1 MKKFFALLFVTILAM
16 TAAASAAT
24 YTHEHLT
31 FEYNDSFFEITMED
45 HGDKEDMVILRDKN
59 QGGIRIHLRDMEDG
73 EAFPTAEEIAK
84 DLNVEVTKMDEWG
97 NFKDVL
103 TYDTRSDNFIESV
116 FIAPIYDDD
125 GEIDDILT
133 VNING
138 EIIED
143 EEAAMESSDWTSEV
157 VDTLKVID
165 D

>member
-1 MKKFFALLFVTILAM
+1 MATV
-16 TAAASAAT
+16 AS
-24 YTHEHLT
+24 
-31 FEYNDSFFEITMED
+31 EI
-45 HGDKEDMVILRDKN
+45 
-59 QGGIRIHLRDMEDG
+59 
-73 EAFPTAEEIAK
+73 
-84 DLNVEVTKMDEWG
+84 
-97 NFKDVL
+97 
-103 TYDTRSDNFIESV
+103 
-116 FIAPIYDDD
+116 IAPIYDDD

>member
-1 MKKFFALLFVTILAM
+1 MCSGITWPPSG
-16 TAAASAAT
+16 TRAAS
-24 YTHEHLT
+24 
-31 FEYNDSFFEITMED
+31 NRSEI
-45 HGDKEDMVILRDKN
+45 N
-59 QGGIRIHLRDMEDG
+59 
-73 EAFPTAEEIAK
+73 
-84 DLNVEVTKMDEWG
+84 
-97 NFKDVL
+97 
-103 TYDTRSDNFIESV
+103 
-116 FIAPIYDDD
+116 APIYDDD

>member
-1 MKKFFALLFVTILAM
+1 M
-16 TAAASAAT
+16 AAS
-24 YTHEHLT
+24 
-31 FEYNDSFFEITMED
+31 NRSEI
-45 HGDKEDMVILRDKN
+45 N
-59 QGGIRIHLRDMEDG
+59 
-73 EAFPTAEEIAK
+73 
-84 DLNVEVTKMDEWG
+84 
-97 NFKDVL
+97 
-103 TYDTRSDNFIESV
+103 
-116 FIAPIYDDD
+116 APIYDDD